1 MSAMATALV
10 AAAGAGE
17 RLGGGKPKAL
27 AEIAGRPLVTW
38 CLAALVRSSSVE
50 ALVIAAPAG
59 FEDVLRGLASDAAP
73 KLPATVVSGGSTR
86 SRSVAKALDAAAAA
100 ELVLVHDAARPLV
113 TPELVDRCV
122 ERLQSWRCDGVVA
135 AARATDTVKETD
147 AGGRVIATLER
158 TNLWAVQTPQVFK
171 ADVLR
176 SALASAAL
184 ERAYDDAQLVEAAGG
199 DVRVVEAPRENMKVT
214 TAFELRVAELLLSAR
229 RP

>member
-1 MSAMATALV
+1 MATALV

-17 RLGGGKPKAL
+17 RLGGGRPKAL
-27 AEIAGRPLVTW
+27 AEIAGQPLVAW

-73 KLPATVVSGGSTR
+73 ELPAAVVRGGATR
-86 SRSVAKALDAAAAA
+86 SQSVANALDAAGAA

-158 TNLWAVQTPQVFK
+158 GNLWAVQTPQVFK

-176 SALASAAL
+176 SALTSAAL

>member
-1 MSAMATALV
+1 MATALV

-17 RLGGGKPKAL
+17 RRGKRGPKAL
-27 AEIAGRPLVTW
+27 VDVAGRPLVAW
-38 CLAALVRSSSVE
+38 CLAALAGSSSVD

-59 FEDVLRGLASDAAP
+59 FEDAVRELSSRAAP
-73 KLPATVVSGGSTR
+73 ELPATVVSGGATR
-86 SRSVAKALDAAAAA
+86 SSSVANALDAAPSA

-113 TPELVDRCV
+113 TAVLVDRCV
-122 ERLQSWRCDGVVA
+122 ERLRGWDCDGVVA
-135 AARATDTVKETD
+135 AARATDAVKETD

-158 TNLWAVQTPQVFK
+158 ANLWAVQTPQVFK

-176 SALASAAL
+176 PALASAAL

-214 TAFELRVAELLLSAR
+214 TPFELRVAELLLSSRQA
-229 RP
+229 

>member
-1 MSAMATALV
+1 MATALV

-73 KLPATVVSGGSTR
+73 ELPATIVRGGATR
-86 SRSVAKALDAAAAA
+86 SRSVANALDAAAAA

-122 ERLQSWRCDGVVA
+122 ERLQCWGCDGVVA

-158 TNLWAVQTPQVFK
+158 ANLWAVQTPQVFK

-176 SALASAAL
+176 SAIASAAL
-184 ERAYDDAQLVEAAGG
+184 ERAYDDAQLGEAVGG

-229 RP
+229 RS